1 MAGTAPEHTG
11 RAATI
16 LRPGGR
22 AGADVAARL
31 PSRLAP
37 GRGVPA
43 VPSTNDPAAQ
53 TPRDRHIRLIAE
65 QGRVAWQQT
74 TGYGRRN
81 LVETA
86 IGRYKHLIGP
96 KLHVRT
102 LPGQQ
107 GEAALAVTAL
117 NRMIRAAKPV
127 SVRRT

>member
-1 MAGTAPEHTG
+1 M
-11 RAATI
+11 
-16 LRPGGR
+16 
-22 AGADVAARL
+22 
-31 PSRLAP
+31 
-37 GRGVPA
+37 
-43 VPSTNDPAAQ
+43 PSTNDPAAQ

-86 IGRYKHLIGP
+86 IGRYKHLVGP
-96 KLHVRT
+96 KLHART